1 MIAAARKIRHAEWL
15 RNVGGVVYVCLMERN
30 TMNTNTNGQF
40 IFSVLESIV
49 GSAKDYFVSESTVA
63 MVWAECHAS
72 DELNRRAMKY
82 LVSSSESAPR
92 YYDEL
97 RQEIITKFRLTGLA

>member
-1 MIAAARKIRHAEWL
+1 
-15 RNVGGVVYVCLMERN
+15 MERN

-63 MVWAECHAS
+63 MVWAECHAN

-82 LVSSSESAPR
+82 LVSTSESAPR
-92 YYDEL
+92 YYEEL
-97 RQEIITKFRLTGLA
+97 RQEIISKFRLAGLA